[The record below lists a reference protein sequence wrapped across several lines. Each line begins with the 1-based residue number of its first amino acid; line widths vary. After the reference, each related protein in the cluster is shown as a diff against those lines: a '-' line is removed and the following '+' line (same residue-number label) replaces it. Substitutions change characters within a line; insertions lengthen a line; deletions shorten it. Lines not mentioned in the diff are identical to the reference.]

1 MMASIET
8 ARRHPGLAI
17 SDPEEG
23 VSSVTPEADV
33 RKDTGAGRR
42 FPVIQPGLVL
52 ACLVLA
58 VAVLWALLPG
68 LFTAYNPIQG
78 LPGQHLRPPSV
89 AHLLG
94 TDSLGRDLYARIV
107 HGAVHSL
114 SGALAA
120 VGIALL
126 AGTTLGLLAGS
137 LGGRFETIIMRL
149 VDVMLSIPDLLLSLS
164 IIVLLGFGTVNAA
177 IAVGCTLIARFA
189 RLVRSEVVTVR
200 RSEYVEAAFGSG
212 GTFFKVLW
220 RHILPNS
227 LTSVIAFAAL
237 QAGWAILQLATLGFL
252 GYGAPP
258 PTPEWGL
265 LIAEGRNYIATAW
278 WLTAAPGLVV
288 VLVVISIN
296 RISRAIGSVGK

>member
-1 MMASIET
+1 MTSFDAAHYHNAVEHADTSDALPVPQPRGEGKRL
-8 ARRHPGLAI
+8 ARGFPFRIRPGLLLAI
-17 SDPEEG
+17 
-23 VSSVTPEADV
+23 
-33 RKDTGAGRR
+33 
-42 FPVIQPGLVL
+42 VIV
-52 ACLVLA
+52 A
-58 VAVLWALLPG
+58 VVVLWALIPG
-68 LFTAYNPIQG
+68 VFTNYNPVEG
-78 LPGQHLRPPSV
+78 LPGQHLKAPSA

-94 TDSLGRDLYARIV
+94 TDSLGRDLYARIIY
-107 HGAVHSL
+107 GSIHSL

-120 VGIALL
+120 VGIALVV
-126 AGTTLGLLAGS
+126 GTVLGVLAGS
-137 LGGRFETIIMRL
+137 LGGWTETVIMRI
-149 VDVMLSIPDLLLSLS
+149 VDVLLSIPDLLLSLS

-177 IAVGCTLIARFA
+177 IAVGCTLIAKFA
-189 RLVRSEVVTVR
+189 RLVRSEVLTVR

-212 GTFFKVLW
+212 GTFSKVLW

-237 QAGWAILQLATLGFL
+237 QSGWAILQLSTLGFL

-278 WLTAAPGLVV
+278 WLTTAPGLVV

-296 RISRAIGSVGK
+296 RISRALAEVGK